1 MIRSATRCPK
11 RWRAVQL
18 LRPSVSV
25 RFLLFPLLAACN
37 GDARPLPPPGNP
49 GYQAISFLG
58 DTLLMPAMSEEARQ
72 RYQADLDEARAAY
85 EHAPLDADSIIWYG
99 RRLGYLGQYQ
109 EAIRVFS
116 NGIQLHP
123 DNAWLY
129 RFRGHRYITVRRLND
144 AVSDLEKAMRLTA
157 DEPDII
163 EPDGQPNAKGV
174 PVSTLQSNIR
184 YHLAL
189 ARYLQGN
196 FEKAAE
202 VAQEEVN
209 AADNDDRR
217 VAMTHWL
224 YMSLR
229 RMGRDSVAAAVLEPV
244 AASMHVVE
252 NQVYHRLLLLYK
264 GELPPD
270 SLLTTT
276 TEGQPSAQDAATAYG
291 LGNWY
296 WYNGQHDEARALWRQ
311 VVEAGQWAGFGAI
324 AAEAE
329 LARLDSTAD
338 GNFTSGLALAKHR

>member
-1 MIRSATRCPK
+1 MTRPAIRCPN

-18 LRPSVSV
+18 LRPSVPV
-25 RFLLFPLLAACN
+25 QVLLLPLLAACN

-58 DTLLMPAMSEEARQ
+58 DTLPVPAMSEESRQ
-72 RYQADLDEARAAY
+72 RYQADLDDARAAY

-129 RFRGHRYITVRRLND
+129 RFRGHRYITVRRLDD
-144 AVSDLEKAMRLTA
+144 AVSDLEKAKRLTA
-157 DEPDII
+157 GEPDII
-163 EPDGQPNAKGV
+163 EPDGQPNAQGV

-202 VAQEEVN
+202 VAQEEVD

-217 VAMTHWL
+217 VAMAHWL

-229 RMGRDSVAAAVLEPV
+229 RMGRDSAAAAVLEPV
-244 AASMHVVE
+244 TANMHIVE

-270 SLLTTT
+270 SLLATTPA
-276 TEGQPSAQDAATAYG
+276 GQTSAQDAATAYG

-311 VVEAGQWAGFGAI
+311 VVGTGQWAGFGAI

-329 LARLDSTAD
+329 LARLDNTGGS
-338 GNFTSGLALAKHR
+338 NRTSGLALSKHR